1 MKRNEFLTALGIS
14 ASTVVFAPYLV
25 SCSKSSSLSDS
36 GSNGTPSST
45 VDFTLDL
52 SMPANSALNTNG
64 SSMISNGVIVAKT
77 SGGMYIAVASKCTH
91 QGYTLAYDNATSEFR
106 CASHGS
112 NFTTGGLVVNGPA
125 STALKVYKT
134 QLTGTN
140 LRVYS

>member
-25 SCSKSSSLSDS
+25 SCSKGSSLSDS
-36 GSNGTPSST
+36 GNNGTPSAT
-45 VDFTLDL
+45 IDFTLDL
-52 SMPANSALNTNG
+52 TMPANSALNTNG

-91 QGYTLAYDNATSEFR
+91 QGYTLAYDNATSEFH

-112 NFTTGGLVVNGPA
+112 NFTTTGLVVNGPA
-125 STALKVYKT
+125 ATSLKVYKT
-134 QLTGTN
+134 QLTGTT